1 MKLNSSL
8 QKLLFFALG
17 LTLGLAGSTTSSR
30 AGDRDD
36 DQPALRASLPDEGQ
50 PPAPRAENAVVE
62 QAPIETATVDKATVE
77 TATVDKATTVETTSP
92 AAEVT
97 SSAQVEKLPE
107 AASTQAAS
115 TQAASTQAASTQAAA
130 VQAEATPDEIRELSV
145 EPVLEKRP
153 MLPADRPA
161 WVAAPNDTSER
172 VHRLFVASF
181 NTNTREEAETD
192 DALDEPM
199 VAAVK
204 RYLDETVFPGQGALE
219 LPITADFIR
228 QNLLDKSTSYVAAM
242 TTQSGTEYQKWVV
255 LQVTPEQRDY
265 FADRLREH
273 KQRERMAMLGVTLAG
288 VLGLTGL
295 ANLAFNRR
303 RRRYPNALTPINMVI
318 MPGSGGDLAAHQVAA
333 APPIVPAAPKKRSF
347 ALKSLIFLT
356 IAGLMFAF
364 SRRCSSATACRRSRT
379 QKRCI
384 SVFSAKR
391 MISMCLGHALNPS

>member
-50 PPAPRAENAVVE
+50 PPAPRVENAVVE
-62 QAPIETATVDKATVE
+62 QAPIETATVDKATVDK
-77 TATVDKATTVETTSP
+77 ATVDRATTVETTSP
-92 AAEVT
+92 GAEVT

-107 AASTQAAS
+107 
-115 TQAASTQAASTQAAA
+115 AASTQAAA

-333 APPIVPAAPKKRSF
+333 APPILPAAPKKRSF
-347 ALKSLIFLT
+347 AFKSLIFLT
-356 IAGLMFAF
+356 IAGLMFGFLAPVF
-364 SRRCSSATACRRSRT
+364 VGH
-379 QKRCI
+379 
-384 SVFSAKR
+384 SVPPKP
-391 MISMCLGHALNPS
+391 HAEKMHIRVFGKAYDLDVPRPRVESKLSDHY